1 MHSGVYNKQINKMNA
16 NNSTELG
23 RMQCAVKRIKGSPD
37 FVS

>member
-1 MHSGVYNKQINKMNA
+1 MHSGVYNKQINKMNE
-16 NNSTELG
+16 NSTELG